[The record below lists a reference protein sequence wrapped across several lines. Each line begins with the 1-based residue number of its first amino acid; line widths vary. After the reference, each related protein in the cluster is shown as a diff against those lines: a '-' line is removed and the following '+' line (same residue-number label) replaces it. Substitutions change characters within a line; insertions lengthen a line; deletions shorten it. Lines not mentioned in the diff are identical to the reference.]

1 MHTSIDFIVSKF
13 SEENSVVDEMIDS
26 SLSPSISSISKIFNF
41 SIAQHER
48 VEAIEDTH
56 ASFPD
61 EFAEIISKLTSIY
74 CMSPIGGIRR
84 FLNEVATLPS
94 LPTQHRLNCC
104 IALKDIES
112 SEKLGIDG
120 LYTLRD
126 QLTELP
132 TPQQIEILLCL
143 VESGYPDIID
153 KVHKICNSQTIE
165 CPYRYKLILSLKDP
179 YSADGM
185 CVFIQTKENELSFRI
200 LGCQYLLSKKINTE
214 LCEDI
219 LLNIMNDESLPNN
232 LRADASDV
240 ILHLGSPEMLAD
252 AERIIRE
259 LGGGRTL
266 YENSENVHTQSIEQS
281 VLETIQFLDLT
292 TSGKPLPS
300 LETVFANV
308 RIIAKRLYRQK
319 TVTTEDKTTILIKD
333 GHEFE
338 TTTTFVNETVSDVLS
353 EEEKKV
359 DSALLRIELDKTVF
373 RDSNC
378 NLASVLK
385 RLYVHIQN
393 SDPNVLEMEKRLVE
407 ELVEM
412 AGTCSSGY
420 VSRLVNVLSGFGRS
434 LQMSWEDQIVGNFS
448 GRLNALIRK
457 DENMDEI
464 LSGMT
469 ADRIENR
476 IAFLT
481 FFRKNMLGIRE
492 EMYMEFKDHMTDTD
506 FDLYFRKAILSY
518 EA

>member
-1 MHTSIDFIVSKF
+1 MHTSIDFII
-13 SEENSVVDEMIDS
+13 SETEEIEKIVPSSSS
-26 SLSPSISSISKIFNF
+26 SLPPSTSKIFDF
-41 SIAQHER
+41 SISQQER
-48 VEAIEDTH
+48 VEAIKYTY
-56 ASFPD
+56 SVFPE
-61 EFAEIISKLTSIY
+61 EFVEIISKLISIY

-84 FLNEVATLPS
+84 FLNEVATLVS

-120 LYTLRD
+120 LYALRD

-132 TPQQIEILLCL
+132 TPQQIDILLCL
-143 VESGYPDIID
+143 VESGYPQIIH
-153 KVHKICNSQTIE
+153 KVHGICNSQTIE

-179 YSADGM
+179 YSTDGM
-185 CVFIQTKENELSFRI
+185 CVFIQTKENKLSYRI
-200 LGCQYLLSKKINTE
+200 LGCQYLLSKKISVE

-219 LLNIMNDESLPNN
+219 LLDIMRDESLPNN

-240 ILHLGSPEMLAD
+240 ILHFGSPEMLAD

-292 TSGKPLPS
+292 TSVKPLPS
-300 LETVFANV
+300 LKTVFANV
-308 RIIAKRLYRQK
+308 RIIAKRVYRQK
-319 TVTTEDKTTILIKD
+319 TVTTEDITTKLIKD

-338 TTTTFVNETVSDVLS
+338 TTTTFVNETVSNSVS

-373 RDSNC
+373 RESNC

-385 RLYVHIQN
+385 RLYVYIQN
-393 SDPNVLEMEKRLVE
+393 SDPNVQEMEKRLVE

-412 AGTCSSGY
+412 SETCSSGY
-420 VSRLVNVLSGFGRS
+420 VSRLVNVLSGFGGRS
-434 LQMSWEDQIVGNFS
+434 LQISWEDQIVGNFS

-457 DENMDEI
+457 DDNMDEI

-469 ADRIENR
+469 AERVENR

-481 FFRKNMLGIRE
+481 FFRKNMLRIRE
-492 EMYMEFKDHMTDTD
+492 EMYTEFKDYITDTD